1 MCVLND
7 VIYWGDSP
15 QDLAEKHGIKPE
27 ECKSVT
33 FIASRLE
40 DNKILMQSDP
50 SYLSNLKAMTEVDME
65 RLLYGNWKK
74 IFRNS
79 RSRTKQTE
87 MNWWLTTGERMQ
99 PLI

>member
-15 QDLAEKHGIKPE
+15 QDLAEKHEIKPE

-40 DNKILMQSDP
+40 DNKILMQSDHFP
-50 SYLSNLKAMTEVDME
+50 YLSNLKAMTEVDME
-65 RLLYGNWKK
+65 RLLYGNW
-74 IFRNS
+74 
-79 RSRTKQTE
+79 QD
-87 MNWWLTTGERMQ
+87 
-99 PLI
+99 